1 MNPFRQV
8 RLAACLA
15 GSIASL
21 PAAELA
27 SAADQY
33 TLEGAVPPAPVPPPP
48 APRVLPRTVWPR
60 VELAD
65 GRVLEKARANIA
77 DSLTVTFLHA
87 GGITK
92 VDRRLLPPELAA
104 VFPFDP
110 DAAGREA
117 REQAAE
123 RAASAQAQARRDTQ
137 TARRNESVLPRD
149 TRIVTPSPAPALPDT
164 AAMEAAVRL
173 RARRY
178 FENEKRN
185 GSGATLAFDILTELD
200 DPEPVS
206 GWENRWEIKG
216 VASYKVYD
224 SIGWGSFSA
233 RTRKF
238 RALVEAPPG
247 KNVKVV
253 SFDER

>member
-1 MNPFRQV
+1 MKLLGSAL
-8 RLAACLA
+8 LACF
-15 GSIASL
+15 IAAPSL

-33 TLEGAVPPAPVPPPP
+33 TQEGAVSAAPVAPPP
-48 APRVLPRTVWPR
+48 APLVLPRTVWPR
-60 VELAD
+60 IELAD
-65 GRVLEKARANIA
+65 GRVLEKARANTVDA
-77 DSLTVTFLHA
+77 LTVTFLHS
-87 GGITK
+87 GGATK

-110 DAAGREA
+110 YTAGREA

-123 RAASAQAQARRDTQ
+123 RAASARAQARREEKVAQRSDDS
-137 TARRNESVLPRD
+137 ASRAS
-149 TRIVTPSPAPALPDT
+149 RIVTPSPAPAQPDPST
-164 AAMEAAVRL
+164 IEAAVRL

-185 GSGATLAFDILTELD
+185 GSGATLAFDIITELD

-238 RALVEAPPG
+238 RALVETPPG